1 MHAQLRAVA
10 LRQRGLVTREQCR
23 RAGLRDPEIRDR
35 TATHGPWVVVRRG
48 VYIER
53 ELWQQADRD
62 QKLSLGD
69 LAAHLCMHVPHLL
82 SHDSAARE
90 QGIPL
95 LRPPRELT
103 HVTRKGV
110 QGSRTAYG
118 IKHHLTRIDL
128 HVTTGSEVMPTTSP
142 ARTGLDLAREH
153 GFITGVGALD
163 HVLRTGVPRAELDRE
178 LEVMWSWPGVRQAR
192 RALGFADPRA
202 ETLAESLGRCLLEE
216 AGFLD
221 IDLQWPVLAGGTVC
235 WVDLRVGCHLIE
247 VDGLHKYLP
256 ADQGGLA
263 QQPTRAVLR
272 DERRRQAAICGEGL
286 GMSRLIW
293 DDMFGRARGEA
304 IARLRAEEAVTR
316 ARFGNV
322 LPSRLAEQAQRLRA
336 AYRRRNDPRAM

>member
-1 MHAQLRAVA
+1 M
-10 LRQRGLVTREQCR
+10 
-23 RAGLRDPEIRDR
+23 
-35 TATHGPWVVVRRG
+35 HGPWVVVRRG

-53 ELWQQADRD
+53 ELWDQADRD

-103 HVTRKGV
+103 HITREGV

-118 IKHHLTRIDL
+118 IKHHLTRREL
-128 HVTTGSEVMPTTSP
+128 VTTGSGLMPTTSA

-153 GFITGVGALD
+153 GFVTGVGALD
-163 HVLRTGVPRAELDRE
+163 HLLRAGTPRAELHSE

-216 AGFLD
+216 AGFVD
-221 IDLQWPVLAGGTVC
+221 IDLQWPVLAGGTVY

-247 VDGLHKYLP
+247 VDGLRKYLP
-256 ADQGGLA
+256 PDQGGLA
-263 QQPTRAVLR
+263 QRPARAVLR
-272 DERRRQAAICGEGL
+272 DERQRQAAICGEGL

-316 ARFGNV
+316 ARFGSE
-322 LPSRLAEQAQRLRA
+322 LAPRLAEQAQRLRA